1 MGGCVLCINLVVC
14 IGAAWAQ
21 HRTNTETRTHMCRVT
36 TPNNARGYRYR
47 TWPSNNKLPGHQQS
61 VRHCCSPGRIPPW
74 KKKKKA
80 QRKNSDCHTMA
91 KVYNIIIYILALY
104 GNKRLAST
112 HTHTRR
118 RRKNVRMWWVNG
130 RCARTTTQNIS
141 PTAATVGPGGQEWK
155 RPHSNR
161 LSHFFPFFFFLMAQ
175 ELISICSS
183 SSSSSCCCIRL
194 DAGSPPG
201 QRLDQQE
208 ELLLFFFFRY
218 FLEILF

>member
-112 HTHTRR
+112 HTHTHVDEGKMFECDGWMAGARGPPPKISAQQQQQSAR
-118 RRKNVRMWWVNG
+118 EVRNEN
-130 RCARTTTQNIS
+130 A
-141 PTAATVGPGGQEWK
+141 PTAIVSLT
-155 RPHSNR
+155 
-161 LSHFFPFFFFLMAQ
+161 FFPFFFFLWPRNSLAYAAAAAAAAAVV
-175 ELISICSS
+175 SV
-183 SSSSSCCCIRL
+183 
-194 DAGSPPG
+194 
-201 QRLDQQE
+201 
-208 ELLLFFFFRY
+208 
-218 FLEILF
+218 